1 MALPKLNTSKF
12 LTTIP
17 STGQEVEYRPYL
29 VKEEKVLMMALET
42 KDQSQIVRA
51 AAQVIKD
58 CITENIDSDKLTMF
72 DLEYLF
78 LQLRAKSSGEI
89 IDLKLPC
96 EVESCKHVNN
106 FSVDISKVE
115 PPVVTDIEPIDL
127 TPSIG
132 VQMRWPG
139 VRDLQGITNE
149 DLVTVEGVTK
159 LFQKLIVNIY
169 EEDDMHDAADES
181 EEDLTAFVESL
192 NTQQF
197 TKLTEFLNK
206 VPTLEYNTGFCC
218 AKCQHETKVE
228 LRGLQ
233 SFFT

>member
-12 LTTIP
+12 LTTVP

-58 CITENIDSDKLTMF
+58 CITENIDSDK
-72 DLEYLF
+72 
-78 LQLRAKSSGEI
+78 SSGEI

-96 EVESCKHVNN
+96 EVESCKHVNT
-106 FSVDISKVE
+106 FSVDISKIE

-197 TKLTEFLNK
+197 TKLTAFLNE
-206 VPTLEYNTGFCC
+206 VTTLEYNTGFCC